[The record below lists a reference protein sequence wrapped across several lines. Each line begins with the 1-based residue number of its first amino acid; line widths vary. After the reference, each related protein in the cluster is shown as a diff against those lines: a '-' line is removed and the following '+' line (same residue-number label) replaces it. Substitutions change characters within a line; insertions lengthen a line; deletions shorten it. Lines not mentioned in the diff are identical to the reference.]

1 MSSASDHLMVQNG
14 RANGSKV
21 PVGSGVLE
29 STVIRNNDIEGKKKL
44 TFLLTAV
51 VLFLWT
57 EFLLRFALTPVNQ
70 RAVTVEWMNGIV
82 PNLNFPVRASP
93 EELRACLIDGTVL
106 LQLLN
111 KLRPGY
117 ACKVAYLFCFFI
129 VELLMSGRFRHL
141 PNWFDSAFL
150 F

>member
-29 STVIRNNDIEGKKKL
+29 STVIRNNDIE
-44 TFLLTAV
+44 A
-51 VLFLWT
+51 
-57 EFLLRFALTPVNQ
+57 NQ

-117 ACKVAYLFCFFI
+117 ACKAGSSSSENVKKFLASMDELGILKFELSDLEKVIQFVFPI
-129 VELLMSGRFRHL
+129 VPRRTILCI
-141 PNWFDSAFL
+141 
-150 F
+150 